1 MFILNSIFSSYDLP
15 DSSSDAGNDDT
26 RCESQVTSNTCQW
39 KCVILSNILSALAGA
54 IVCFVVFMALVG
66 LQKQDG
72 VPDAHHGGNT
82 TLSSAIKNGKDGS
95 TSKPNAGINFENI
108 VLVYL
113 FDYVFICLVSSGIN
127 SIIISDC
134 SVENRCQFGH
144 VCRDGECVDIGII
157 RYTNT
162 KISSKV

>member
-1 MFILNSIFSSYDLP
+1 MFITNYIFSSYDLP
-15 DSSSDAGNDDT
+15 DSSSDGGNDDT

-54 IVCFVVFMALVG
+54 IVCFVVFMSLVG

-72 VPDAHHGGNT
+72 VPDAQRGGNT

-113 FDYVFICLVSSGIN
+113 FGYCFYMFLLAM
-127 SIIISDC
+127 
-134 SVENRCQFGH
+134 E
-144 VCRDGECVDIGII
+144 
-157 RYTNT
+157 
-162 KISSKV
+162 